1 MLSFRKIMLSLQIEL
16 MPLFKWTQILIMGKP
31 FKGELKKLSE
41 TIRWAEQQDVTRLAR
56 FLFAEN
62 KQIPLVCIGSGGSL
76 SACHYAA
83 QLYQRY
89 NGVLAEAMTPLQ
101 LMYAGKDIIRNSK
114 LLFLSASGK
123 NKDILN
129 VIKYGLKYN
138 ETAMM
143 SLTLRKNNPTEELLE
158 QHPKVQRWCEDIPS
172 EKDGFLA
179 TNSLVATFTLLC
191 KAAGYMVQDS
201 SLNLHDTLN
210 FELATRPLNLELSS
224 IQNFIVLYGAVGEPV
239 AWDIESKLTEAA
251 LGSALLS
258 DYRNFGHGRHHW
270 FDKRGENSC
279 IIALVT
285 PVEKDLAQKTIG
297 CLPKKVPVIYI
308 ETELE
313 TPAAS
318 IDMLL
323 KAFRFVNN
331 LGEAR
336 GIDPGKPGVPGYG
349 RVLYN
354 LDYFKLTNRILPS
367 EKTLEA
373 AVLRKLGLAGK
384 DNAPLW
390 NYYSDA
396 CKRFVR
402 QLNRGK
408 FSTVAFDYDGTL
420 SASDHTS
427 RYTKGLCP
435 EITNALLPILENGA
449 QIVVATGRGKSVGES
464 FINTIDCKY
473 WPQIKVGYYNGA
485 CLLALGDEA
494 KLEEWKNQP
503 FDSELKALEDELKQR
518 LPKGCVD
525 YKFEERS
532 LQLSI
537 EGEMTQ
543 TESLLVYETCREI
556 IWDKQMKGIRVWR
569 SSHSMDIVVFREVSK
584 LRVIEDPDHTL
595 CIGDYGTVEGN
606 DYEMLTSKFSLS
618 VDRVSKNA
626 KSCWNIAPSGMKG
639 LDATLYYLNHLAI
652 SGGIIKCKFSV

>member
-1 MLSFRKIMLSLQIEL
+1 
-16 MPLFKWTQILIMGKP
+16 MGKP

-41 TIRWAEQQDVTRLAR
+41 TIRWAEQQDVTHLAR

-76 SACHYAA
+76 SACHYAVL
-83 QLYQRY
+83 LYQQC
-89 NGVLAEAMTPLQ
+89 NGVLAQAMTPLQ
-101 LMYAGKDIIRNSK
+101 LMYAGHNIIRGSK

-129 VIKYGLKYN
+129 AIKYGVKFN
-138 ETAMM
+138 ETGMM

-158 QHPKVQRWCEDIPS
+158 QYPKVQRWCEDVPS

-179 TNSLVATFTLLC
+179 TNSLLATFTLLC
-191 KAAGYMVQDS
+191 KAACASKFKDS
-201 SLNLHDTLN
+201 SFKLSDLQPKTFNLNL
-210 FELATRPLNLELSS
+210 SV
-224 IQNFIVLYGAVGEPV
+224 IQNFIVMYGATGEPV

-270 FDKRGENSC
+270 FDKRGDNSC

-285 PVEKDLAQKTIG
+285 PVERELAYKTIG
-297 CLPKKVPVIYI
+297 CLPKSVPVIYI

-313 TPAAS
+313 GPLAS

-323 KAFRFVNN
+323 KAFRFVND

-349 RVLYN
+349 RLLYN
-354 LDYFKLTNRILPS
+354 LDYFKLTNRILPV
-367 EKTLEA
+367 EKTLEV
-373 AVLRKLGLAGK
+373 AVLRKLGVAGRE
-384 DNAPLW
+384 NATLW
-390 NYYSDA
+390 VHYSEA
-396 CKRFVR
+396 CQRFVR

-408 FSTVAFDYDGTL
+408 FTTVAFDYDGTL
-420 SASDHTS
+420 SASDRKS
-427 RYTKGLCP
+427 RFTNGLCD
-435 EITNALLPILENGA
+435 EIRDALMPLLENGVR
-449 QIVVATGRGKSVGES
+449 IVVATGRGKSVGES
-464 FINTIDCKY
+464 FQKSIDQKY

-485 CLLALGDEA
+485 CLLVLGEED
-494 KLEEWKNQP
+494 KLKVWREQP
-503 FDSELKALEDELKQR
+503 FDSELKALEEELKLR

-525 YKFEERS
+525 YKFAERS

-543 TESLLVYETCREI
+543 TESQLVYETCREI
-556 IWDKQMKGIRVWR
+556 IWDKQMKDIRIWR
-569 SSHSMDIVVFREVSK
+569 SSHSMDIVVYHEVSK
-584 LRVIEDPDHTL
+584 QRVIEDPEHTL

-606 DYEMLTSKFSLS
+606 DYEMLTSKYSLS

-626 KSCWNIAPSGMKG
+626 ESCWNIAPSGMKE
-639 LDATLYYLNHLAI
+639 LDATLYYLSRMKANEGKI
-652 SGGIIKCKFSV
+652 TCKFSV